1 MFNHRHPP
9 FPKAIF
15 TPKQRQIIDTDSFR
29 GSQHRFSGQELWLSM
44 NSYEFHVDFDV
55 KVRLKL
61 WMSMIC
67 LLMQCG

>member
-1 MFNHRHPP
+1 MGVY
-9 FPKAIF
+9 
-15 TPKQRQIIDTDSFR
+15 DC
-29 GSQHRFSGQELWLSM
+29 
-44 NSYEFHVDFDV
+44 HVDFDV

>member
-1 MFNHRHPP
+1 MAVYDLP
-9 FPKAIF
+9 
-15 TPKQRQIIDTDSFR
+15 
-29 GSQHRFSGQELWLSM
+29 
-44 NSYEFHVDFDV
+44 VDFDM